1 MPPFTPL
8 NSPYPPTLP
17 RRQLLRTAAAG
28 LLLPGLA
35 WAAAPTSA
43 PAALEVWKDPHCG
56 CCQDWIEH
64 MRAHGFNATV
74 HDSGNS
80 AVRARLG
87 LPAQLGS
94 CHTALI
100 GGYLLEGH
108 VPAADVQKLL
118 AQKPLALGL
127 AVPGMPVGSPGMDG
141 PAYQGR
147 KDPYD
152 VLLVT
157 KNTSGSGVATRV
169 FTRYR

>member
-1 MPPFTPL
+1 MHNT
-8 NSPYPPTLP
+8 T
-17 RRQLLRTAAAG
+17 RRQWLTAIATASACAA
-28 LLLPGLA
+28 LPA
-35 WAAAPTSA
+35 WATSNA
-43 PAALEVWKDPHCG
+43 NAVEVWKDPSCG

-64 MRAHGFNATV
+64 LRAEGFAVTL
-74 HDSGNS
+74 HDSGNT

-87 LPAQLGS
+87 LPVRLGS
-94 CHTALI
+94 CHTALV

-108 VPAADVQKLL
+108 VPAADVKKLL
-118 AQKPLALGL
+118 AQKPTALGL

-157 KNTSGSGVATRV
+157 KNASGGDVSTRV
-169 FTRYR
+169 FTAYR

>member
-1 MPPFTPL
+1 MHPHL
-8 NSPYPPTLP
+8 N
-17 RRQLLRTAAAG
+17 RRQLLAAST
-28 LLLPGLA
+28 LA
-35 WAAAPTSA
+35 LAAPALWAATEPRRDARL
-43 PAALEVWKDPHCG
+43 PAVEVWKDPSCG

-64 MRAHGFNATV
+64 LRAEGFAVTL
-74 HDSGNS
+74 HDSGNT

-87 LPAQLGS
+87 LPVRLGS
-94 CHTALI
+94 CHTALV

-108 VPAADVQKLL
+108 VPAADVKKLL
-118 AQKPLALGL
+118 AQKPTALGL

-157 KNTSGSGVATRV
+157 KNASGGDVSTRV
-169 FTRYR
+169 FTAYR